1 MMRLRRLIEGGSLV
15 GGYMIITSFLV
26 MRSFMHRFLQ
36 LISFLLR
43 TFFLAVK
50 VSLAVEV
57 TRRRVIVPILEILGV
72 RIDTGKG
79 SLGTILLRKVS
90 VREKLGA
97 IGVWV
102 RQMRLLR

>member
-1 MMRLRRLIEGGSLV
+1 
-15 GGYMIITSFLV
+15 MIITSFLV